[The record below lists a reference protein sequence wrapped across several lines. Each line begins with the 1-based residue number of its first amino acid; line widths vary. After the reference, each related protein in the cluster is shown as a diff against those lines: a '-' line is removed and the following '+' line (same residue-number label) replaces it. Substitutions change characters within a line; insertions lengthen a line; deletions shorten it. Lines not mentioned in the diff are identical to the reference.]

1 MCQSRPRVAVSGTG
15 RHCHPWFAAD
25 GYLAQIAGNWRTGLF
40 ASVVG
45 EGPCAADIGA
55 FGVVGVRTEEVAA
68 CAGLT
73 VGSTWAAITSLGG
86 AFGDDGVSGQP
97 PRLHHPNS
105 TRDRTWQDWV
115 WSEEDGGS
123 SLLEISWKRKIRSQK
138 DYFLAIVEL

>member
-68 CAGLT
+68 CAVLT
-73 VGSTWAAITSLGG
+73 AGPASAAITS
-86 AFGDDGVSGQP
+86 
-97 PRLHHPNS
+97 
-105 TRDRTWQDWV
+105 
-115 WSEEDGGS
+115 
-123 SLLEISWKRKIRSQK
+123 
-138 DYFLAIVEL
+138 